1 MERGKKLT
9 LVIALVLIALVALG
23 LSLTMVLGTG
33 RPKPPEW
40 YLKLPVEKI
49 DQNSYKLISKTAA
62 EWQRLGEQNG
72 KFKNPETGAYTMV
85 EPLWC
90 QGCKAKIPTPE
101 GLTHGTVAVFRS
113 TYKCPKC
120 GKNPWTGR

>member
-9 LVIALVLIALVALG
+9 LVIALVLIAIVAVG
-23 LSLTMVLGTG
+23 LSLRRVL
-33 RPKPPEW
+33 RPGIPKAPDW
-40 YLKLPVEKI
+40 YSQLPVEKI
-49 DQNSYKLISKTAA
+49 DESSYKLISKTAA

-85 EPLWC
+85 HAIWC
-90 QGCKAKIPTPE
+90 QGCKAKIPIPE
-101 GLTHGTVAVFRS
+101 GAYDRV

-120 GKNPWTGR
+120 GKSPWTGQ